1 MDKINRIRLPIDI
14 MMTLVSIVLMG
25 GNYLFPSDIVHE
37 ILGVAL
43 FVLWA
48 VHIALNRR
56 WYASL
61 AQASKLITSTN
72 ANDRRSYGAI
82 FRGKYNPY
90 RVMQT
95 VINCCIL
102 ICTIFL
108 MISGIILSNHLF
120 TFLNIQVGLGFARI
134 AHLLASHWYYLFMSL
149 HIGMHVGMIE
159 NKIKQKRKDSHPEHN
174 TSHPEHNICHSGY
187 NISHPELVSGSFAEE
202 MPNQVRHDSSSS
214 LHDGSSSL
222 HDGSSSQQECHS
234 RAPTRESPNTEIIG
248 SSPIMTDGA
257 NPIMTLVGKILLALV
272 CLYGLYAFIARGV
285 WKYLILQQQFFF
297 FDLER
302 GYILFAID
310 YISIII
316 LFATLSHLL
325 AKSLKKG
332 KL

>member
-1 MDKINRIRLPIDI
+1 MTKTQRLRMTIDI
-14 MMTLVSIVLMG
+14 TMTILSIILMG
-25 GNYLFPSDIVHE
+25 GNYLFPADLVHE

-48 VHIALNRR
+48 VHITLNRR
-56 WYASL
+56 WY
-61 AQASKLITSTN
+61 
-72 ANDRRSYGAI
+72 GAI
-82 FRGKYNPY
+82 FKGKYNPY

-108 MISGIILSNHLF
+108 MISGIILSNHIF
-120 TFLNIQVGLGFARI
+120 TFLNIQGGLGFARI
-134 AHLLASHWYYLFMSL
+134 THLLASHWYYLFMSL
-149 HIGMHVGMIE
+149 HIGLHVGRLVQNITA
-159 NKIKQKRKDSHPEHN
+159 KIIP
-174 TSHPEHNICHSGY
+174 C
-187 NISHPELVSGSFAEE
+187 
-202 MPNQVRHDSSSS
+202 
-214 LHDGSSSL
+214 
-222 HDGSSSQQECHS
+222 
-234 RAPTRESPNTEIIG
+234 II
-248 SSPIMTDGA
+248 
-257 NPIMTLVGKILLALV
+257 LALV
-272 CLYGLYAFIARGV
+272 CAYGIYAFIARGV